1 MFSHVRITALWLCAL
16 LVTTAGL
23 CRAAIPPDLSYVDT
37 TTPAY
42 ARFKAWVDR
51 AVAGN
56 PGYNFSATDAGYAY
70 RLNGNAAYCQLAVRM
85 AEKQVADAEA
95 VIANGQRP
103 EVSGDSYLHV
113 GEMIRDVSLT
123 YDWCDAFTT
132 TQQRARWA
140 AYAEQAVW
148 NVWHHQQANWGGR
161 PFPWS
166 GWSVNDPGN
175 NYYYSFIE
183 ATMYWAMASGSTDW
197 RQFLEQEKLPPLVSY
212 FAALPGGGS
221 SEGTGYG
228 LSHQRLF
235 ELYRIW
241 RDYTG
246 TDLGA
251 QSTHL
256 TDSIDWWIHA
266 TVPTLDRIAPLGD
279 QSRVSYPDL
288 YDYHRNVILQ
298 ARAMTGSVEA
308 RSHANWWLNHISVA
322 QMDSGFNFRH
332 DLLPSSGAA
341 APPSALYYHAAGTGR
356 LFARSSWSTGAMWL
370 GFTAGPYEQ
379 GHAAQ
384 DQGAFTLFARDF
396 LAVTENIFTHSGIQ
410 QGTAVQNVLRFTS
423 NGSDI
428 PQRYPTLSSMTVTP
442 GANGV
447 LDVSANLTPAYD
459 GHPAI
464 QSWRRDLHFA
474 QRKLSVH
481 DTYQVGSGVQTVF
494 QVNTPLQPVISGNSA
509 RAGDLIITVL
519 KPANATLRAIDW
531 HATGPASEYLR
542 GWKLEVGGASGEF
555 LVEFADAHD
564 SLCRCIERNPPR
576 LIPRRTQPL
585 KSLDRPLRRPGVGKA
600 LLPGA

>member
-1 MFSHVRITALWLCAL
+1 MFSHVRITALGLCAL

-51 AVAGN
+51 ALAGN

-70 RLNGNAAYCQLAVRM
+70 RLNGNAAYCQLAVQM
-85 AEKQVADAEA
+85 AEKQVADAET

-123 YDWCDAFTT
+123 YDWCAAFTT
-132 TQQRARWA
+132 MQQRARWA
-140 AYAEQAVW
+140 AYAEQAIW
-148 NVWHHQQANWGGR
+148 NVWHHQQASWGGR

-183 ATMYWAMASGSTDW
+183 ATMYWAMASGSTGW

-246 TDLGA
+246 TDLGS

-288 YDYHRNVILQ
+288 YDYHRNVMLQ
-298 ARAMTGSVEA
+298 AGAMTTDAGA
-308 RSHANWWLNHISVA
+308 RAHVNWWLNHISVA
-322 QMDSGFNFRH
+322 QMSSSFNFRH
-332 DLLPSSGAA
+332 DLLPNSGNA
-341 APPSALYYHAAGTGR
+341 APPGALYYHAIGTGR
-356 LFARSSWSTGAMWL
+356 LFARTGWDAGAMWL
-370 GFTAGPYEQ
+370 SFTAGPYEQ
-379 GHAAQ
+379 GHAHQ

-396 LAVTENIFTHSGIQ
+396 LTVTENIFTHSGIQ

-423 NGSDI
+423 NGGDI

-442 GANGV
+442 GANGA
-447 LDVSANLTPAYD
+447 LDMSADLTPAYN

-464 QSWRRDLHFA
+464 QRWQRDLHFA

-481 DTYQVGSGVQTVF
+481 DVYQIASGVQTVF
-494 QVNTPLQPVISGNSA
+494 QVNTPLQPVINGNAA

-519 KPANATLRAIDW
+519 KPANANLRAIDW
-531 HATGPASEYLR
+531 HAVGPPNEYLR
-542 GWKLEVGGASGEF
+542 GWKLEVSGGDGEF
-555 LVEFADAHD
+555 LVEFADAQD
-564 SLCRCIERNPPR
+564 L
-576 LIPRRTQPL
+576 
-585 KSLDRPLRRPGVGKA
+585 
-600 LLPGA
+600 